1 MQDLTFRKKRK
12 KNKVK
17 KKSQRRQQAIKRADA
32 KKRKHLRQKNKKR
45 KGGFSLWFPKEKL
58 EQMVSQPK
66 EIARWIAEITAV
78 CLLALMLVLLFGQRV
93 SNAGDSMSPALKNGD
108 ILLVNRLVYNAKKP
122 ARGDIIAFKPNG
134 NENAHYMVKRIVGL
148 PGEKVQI
155 QDGQVYI
162 NDEILVKNIYS
173 YEITNP
179 GIASEAIELGE
190 GEYFVLGDNHGSSD
204 DSRMADVGNVQRK
217 DIYGKVWFVAS
228 LGPDFGFVK
237 N

>member
-1 MQDLTFRKKRK
+1 MQDLTFHKKRKKRK
-12 KNKVK
+12 VK
-17 KKSQRRQQAIKRADA
+17 RKSQRRQQAIKRADA
-32 KKRKHLRQKNKKR
+32 KKRNHLRQKNQKR
-45 KGGFSLWFPKEKL
+45 KGGFPLRFPTEKL
-58 EQMVSQPK
+58 ELAVNQPK
-66 EIARWIAEITAV
+66 EIARWIVEVMAV
-78 CLLALMLVLLFGQRV
+78 SLLALMLVLFFGQRV

-108 ILLVNRLVYNAKKP
+108 ILLVNRLVYNARKP
-122 ARGDIIAFKPNG
+122 GRGDIIAFKPDG

-162 NDEILVKNIYS
+162 NDEILVKDIYS

-217 DIYGKVWFVAS
+217 DIYGKVWFVANFGS
-228 LGPDFGFVK
+228 DFGFIK
-237 N
+237 K